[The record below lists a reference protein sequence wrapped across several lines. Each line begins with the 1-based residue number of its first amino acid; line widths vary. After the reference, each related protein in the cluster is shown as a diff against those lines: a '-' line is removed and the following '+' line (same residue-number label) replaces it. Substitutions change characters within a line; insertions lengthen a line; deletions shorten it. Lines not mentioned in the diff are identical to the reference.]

1 MTWSLSY
8 VKWWKGL
15 IKWNQTW
22 VSQKSEHSIIRETP
36 NYRTTVLGKCPV
48 FQMASRSLASIISQL
63 QRSRRLVLKCL
74 ANTLQH
80 HVCVYMCVCVYIY
93 IFIYTIYIDIY
104 YIYMYI
110 YDVYANIVIRIY
122 AWRPLISCYRVNVW
136 YRKKTFSINVP
147 SLYFVKHHNTS
158 GFLMFSGAVEVEHWL
173 KMG

>member
-1 MTWSLSY
+1 MTWPLSY

-48 FQMASRSLASIISQL
+48 FQMASRSLASIFSQL

-80 HVCVYMCVCVYIY
+80 HVCVCICVCVYIY

-104 YIYMYI
+104 YIYIYVHIWCICQYSYTYI
-110 YDVYANIVIRIY
+110 CLATVDFML
-122 AWRPLISCYRVNVW
+122 PCKCLI
-136 YRKKTFSINVP
+136 
-147 SLYFVKHHNTS
+147 
-158 GFLMFSGAVEVEHWL
+158 
-173 KMG
+173 

>member
-1 MTWSLSY
+1 MTWSLSF

-48 FQMASRSLASIISQL
+48 FQMASSSLTSIISQL

-80 HVCVYMCVCVYIY
+80 HVCVCVCVCVCMYVCIYIY
-93 IFIYTIYIDIY
+93 IYN
-104 YIYMYI
+104 
-110 YDVYANIVIRIY
+110 NIVIHIY
-122 AWRPLISCYRVNVW
+122 AWRPLILCYRVNVW

-147 SLYFVKHHNTS
+147 SLYFLKHHNTS
-158 GFLMFSGAVEVEHWL
+158 GFLMFSGVVEVEHWL